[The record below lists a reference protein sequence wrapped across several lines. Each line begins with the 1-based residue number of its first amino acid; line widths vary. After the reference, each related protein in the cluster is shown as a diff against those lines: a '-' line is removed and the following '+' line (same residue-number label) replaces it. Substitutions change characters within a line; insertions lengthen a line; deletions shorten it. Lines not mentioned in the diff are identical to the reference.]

1 MSIQPVVFCCSC
13 IKTLSAV
20 EANPAR
26 SNQHEF
32 NGVTQLKSIFG
43 EARLEL
49 QALFSLRGDSQV
61 FQSAITWYDA
71 REAHATRSEYR
82 LYFQGNPVM
91 KMAAEG
97 DNIVIGYDR
106 DGNVH
111 CELIPSTNPDYNG
124 RISEWRF
131 Q

>member
-1 MSIQPVVFCCSC
+1 MSIQAVILRCSC

-43 EARLEL
+43 EAKLEL
-49 QALFSLRGDSQV
+49 PALFSLRGDPQV

-71 REAHATRSEYR
+71 REAHATRSEYM

-91 KMAAEG
+91 NMAAEG
-97 DNIVIGYDR
+97 GNIVIGYDR
-106 DGNVH
+106 SGNVH
-111 CELIPSTNPDYNG
+111 CEIIPSTNPNYNA
-124 RISEWRF
+124 RISEWRVK
-131 Q
+131 

>member
-1 MSIQPVVFCCSC
+1 MSIQPVIFRCSC

-43 EARLEL
+43 EDRQEL
-49 QALFSLRGDSQV
+49 PALFSLRGDSQV
-61 FQSAITWYDA
+61 FESGITWYDA

-82 LYFQGNPVM
+82 LYFQSNPVM
-91 KMAAEG
+91 NLAAEG
-97 DNIVIGYDR
+97 DNIVIGFDR
-106 DGNVH
+106 NGSVH
-111 CELIPSTNPDYNG
+111 CELIPQTNPDYSG
-124 RISEWRF
+124 IVSEWRV